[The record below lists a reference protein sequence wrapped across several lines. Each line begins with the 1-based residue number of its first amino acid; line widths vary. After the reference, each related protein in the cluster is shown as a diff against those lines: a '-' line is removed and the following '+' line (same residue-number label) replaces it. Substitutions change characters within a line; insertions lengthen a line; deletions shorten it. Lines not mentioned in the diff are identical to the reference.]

1 MVLAATKTQL
11 RGLLSEA
18 PFARIYGF
26 KLRAFANGKCT
37 LEVPFRATFER
48 PGGLVSGPVFMAA
61 ADVAMWL
68 AIATRLGASDMSV
81 TAKMTTAFLNAARQ
95 ENFQCTAKILKL
107 GTRLI
112 YGTAECITSGGK
124 LLTHHTM
131 TYIRPDTTR
140 RPAAH
145 QLRRS

>member
-1 MVLAATKTQL
+1 MALAVTKTRL
-11 RGLLSEA
+11 RRLLSEA
-18 PFARIYGF
+18 PFTRVYGF
-26 KLRAFANGKCT
+26 KVHSVADGECT
-37 LEVPFRATFER
+37 LHVPFQTAFER

-68 AIATRLGASDMSV
+68 AIVTKLGAADMSV

-95 ENFQCTAKILKL
+95 EDFYCTAKILKL

-112 YGTAECITSGGK
+112 YGTAECVTDEKK

-131 TYIRPDTTR
+131 TYIRPDTALR
-140 RPAAH
+140 SAVSKLDRP
-145 QLRRS
+145 